1 MDQANERRVTNRP
14 VDRRTML
21 KGMGAG
27 ALAIG
32 AGQVIG
38 ELALAKPAFAATSS
52 TPIKIAYISPRTG
65 AFADFS
71 ISDSYVL
78 SKIRSSS
85 AYAKGVTVGGK
96 HYSIDI
102 VTADTQSDPNR
113 AAQVAQQLI
122 QQQNVDLILTTAT
135 PETTVPVAT
144 AAQQLKTPCLGTV
157 CPWEAWYAGL
167 GGNPGSPTTNF
178 SYNAMF
184 FFGLKEFAGTFL
196 PMWKRIENSTH
207 AAKVFAGMFPND
219 DDGNAFRM
227 GFPPYA
233 EAAGYTY
240 IDGGAYTDGTTDY
253 SAMIEKFKAGGAEFF
268 VNCPI
273 PPDFNTFWKQAVQA
287 DFRPKLATVAKVM
300 LFPSDA
306 VALGRLSNNIATDA
320 WWTPYGPYKSSL
332 TGETAAKLAS
342 DFEHSTGSEWVDSL
356 GSSYSLFEV
365 AIEALKASDDPHDH
379 AQVANNLQKVS
390 YSGISGPID
399 FGAGPAPGVGIIK
412 PVGVQWKPG
421 KKLFGK
427 KFPWQEF
434 VVDNSLN
441 KDIPINGDL
450 VATNT

>member
-1 MDQANERRVTNRP
+1 VAGRP

-21 KGMGAG
+21 KGIGAG
-27 ALAIG
+27 ALAVG
-32 AGQVIG
+32 AGQVVSQ
-38 ELALAKPAFAATSS
+38 LAFAKPAFSATAS
-52 TPIKIAYISPRTG
+52 TPIKIGYISPKTG
-65 AFADFS
+65 SFADFS

-78 SKIRSSS
+78 SKIRSSP
-85 AYAKGVTVGGK
+85 AYAKGITVGGT
-96 HYSIDI
+96 HYSIEI
-102 VTADTQSDPNR
+102 VTADTQSNPDR
-113 AAQVAQQLI
+113 AAQLAQQLI
-122 QQQNVDLILTTAT
+122 QSNKVDLILTTST
-135 PETTVPVAT
+135 PETTQPVST
-144 AAQQLKTPCLGTV
+144 AAQQFQTPCLATV
-157 CPWEAWYAGL
+157 VPWESWYAGL
-167 GGNPGSPTTNF
+167 GGNPGSPTTNYN
-178 SYNAMF
+178 YNAMF

-196 PMWKRIENSTH
+196 PMWKRIEETTH
-207 AAKVFAGMFPND
+207 AAKIFGGMFPND
-219 DDGNAFRM
+219 ADGNAFRG

-233 EAAGYTY
+233 ESDGYKFV
-240 IDGGAYTDGTTDY
+240 DGGAYTDGTTDY
-253 SAMIEKFKAGGAEFF
+253 SAMIETFKAAGCEFF

-306 VALGRLSNNIATDA
+306 NALGSLSNNIATDA
-320 WWTPYGPYKSSL
+320 WWTPYAPYKSSL
-332 TGETAAKLAS
+332 TGESAATLAS
-342 DFEHSTGSEWVDSL
+342 DFEHSTGNEWVDSL

-379 AQVANNLQKVS
+379 AQVASKLQTVS
-390 YSGISGPID
+390 YSGICGPIN

-427 KFPWQEF
+427 KYPWQEF

-441 KDIPINGDL
+441 KDVPINGDL

>member
-1 MDQANERRVTNRP
+1 MDENERAVAERSVS
-14 VDRRTML
+14 RRTVL
-21 KGMGAG
+21 KGVGAG
-27 ALAIG
+27 ALAVG
-32 AGQVIG
+32 AGQVVSQ
-38 ELALAKPAFAATSS
+38 LAFARPAFSATSS
-52 TPIKIAYISPRTG
+52 TPIKIGYISPKTG
-65 AFADFS
+65 SFADFS

-78 SKIRSSS
+78 SKIRSSP
-85 AYAKGVTVGGK
+85 AYANGITVGGK
-96 HYSIDI
+96 HYSIEI
-102 VTADTQSDPNR
+102 TTADTQSNPDR
-113 AAQVAQQLI
+113 AAQLAQQLI
-122 QQQNVDLILTTAT
+122 QSNKVDLILTTST
-135 PETTVPVAT
+135 PETTQPVST
-144 AAQQLKTPCLGTV
+144 AAQQFQTPCLATV
-157 CPWEAWYAGL
+157 VPWESWYAGL
-167 GGNPGSPTTNF
+167 GGNPGSPTVNY

-196 PMWKRIENSTH
+196 PMWKRIEERTG
-207 AAKVFAGMFPND
+207 AAKIFGGMFPND
-219 DDGNAFRM
+219 ADGSAFRM

-233 EAAGYTY
+233 EAAGYKF

-253 SAMIEKFKAGGAEFF
+253 SSMIETFKAAGCEFF

-306 VALGRLSNNIATDA
+306 VALGSLSNNIATDA
-320 WWTPYGPYKSSL
+320 WWTPYAPYKSSL

-342 DFEHSTGSEWVDSL
+342 DFEHSTGNEWVDSL

-379 AQVANNLQKVS
+379 AQVASNLQSVN
-390 YSGISGPID
+390 YAGVCGPIN

-427 KFPWQEF
+427 KYPWQEF

-441 KDIPINGDL
+441 KDVPINGDL